1 LIEGCAAVSNGFPSK
16 QLGIYYLWGN
26 VSDATNMG
34 LQFVAGIFVNA
45 PYALITTAV
54 SAELGSKVP
63 SKSALATV
71 SGIIDATGSI
81 GSAIGP
87 TLAGYVSEFGWNYVF
102 LVVMLSDLMG
112 LLCLLR
118 VGLKDFK
125 RILANRR
132 ARNLTNES
140 NQGIITVTTY

>member
-1 LIEGCAAVSNGFPSK
+1 M
-16 QLGIYYLWGN
+16 
-26 VSDATNMG
+26 T
-34 LQFVAGIFVNA
+34 LQFIAGIFVNA

-87 TLAGYVSEFGWNYVF
+87 TLAGFVSEFGWDKVF
-102 LVVMLSDLMG
+102 IVVMLSDLCA
-112 LLCLLR
+112 LLCLVR
-118 VGLKDFK
+118 VGVKDVK
-125 RILANRR
+125 KILQNRSR
-132 ARNLTNES
+132 KATTES
-140 NQGIITVTTY
+140 NEYIVSVAVQ